1 MIKTDN
7 GDYIMSDF
15 DIVSSIDWHDGVL
28 LEVKTTFKESHFNM
42 TLFIDIYKSE
52 NIREKMIVEFSDV
65 DDLVFAMDSAELIDN
80 HKSEN
85 ISNGYIKKL
94 KNKRIYKFFFI
105 FLTIS
110 LIHLNTGL
118 HHTKTPMFVYKLP
131 LFLRSARPYPEP

>member
-15 DIVSSIDWHDGVL
+15 DIVSSIDWYDGVL

-65 DDLVFAMDSAELIDN
+65 DDLVFDMDSAELIDN
-80 HKSEN
+80 HKSGN

-94 KNKRIYKFFFI
+94 KNKRIYKFFLYFSDGLLSMT
-105 FLTIS
+105 FKNLQ
-110 LIHLNTGL
+110 LI
-118 HHTKTPMFVYKLP
+118 KP
-131 LFLRSARPYPEP
+131 LE